1 MMVADVR
8 IRPARV
14 DDARVLARLRYQ
26 FKQED
31 YERMA
36 LEQESFVD
44 DCQRWI
50 HDRLTNG
57 RLLAWVAE
65 FDGEVRGHVFL
76 GRVGKF
82 PSPFPGSTELG
93 YITNFYVQPDQR
105 NLGLGRALLD
115 QCHVA

>member
-1 MMVADVR
+1 MVADIR
-8 IRPARV
+8 IRPAQV

-76 GRVGKF
+76 GCVGKF

-115 QCHVA
+115 AVVEH